1 MTVSLV
7 IFSGNIFS
15 CSVFLELR
23 AVMSDGVR
31 TVRWTRKVSFIVVQL
46 ISLETCH
53 FSFWSASFK
62 LNQLEI
68 L

>member
-1 MTVSLV
+1 MVVGGFRSFHVKIMISLAV
-7 IFSGNIFS
+7 N
-15 CSVFLELR
+15 FLMEYEQPR
-23 AVMSDGVR
+23 C
-31 TVRWTRKVSFIVVQL
+31 TRKVSFIVVQL